1 MSFDAARAIFNQI
14 DVNKDGSI
22 DTGEFN
28 QWMSSAGGSGGAG
41 AGAGFGGGSGSSYES
56 SSFSSG
62 GYGAGAGSAGG
73 AYESSASY
81 GSGGASGFES
91 SASYGSGGFVYI
103 DRISIQRHVLTCISG
118 LMIHSY
124 ITIRTPDRH
133 NYIQFNDSLPF
144 YKNHTFFVD

>member
-14 DVNKDGSI
+14 DANKDGSI

-62 GYGAGAGSAGG
+62 GYGAGAGSAGVDFIAVDHG
-73 AYESSASY
+73 IICK
-81 GSGGASGFES
+81 
-91 SASYGSGGFVYI
+91 I
-103 DRISIQRHVLTCISG
+103 D
-118 LMIHSY
+118 
-124 ITIRTPDRH
+124 TIIPNKSKH
-133 NYIQFNDSLPF
+133 
-144 YKNHTFFVD
+144 